1 MKGYKKTNADSN
13 SDPDIILK
21 NVIKN
26 FGSFRAI
33 RGVNLEIEHNI
44 SLALLGPNG
53 AGKTT
58 LLKLISGMMKP
69 SSGKVSLFGLEPWKF
84 NKELKMKIGVVSH
97 NSFLYNELTAL
108 ENLLF
113 YGKIYEIPNLSE
125 RVNELLEQVG
135 LLKRKH
141 SPVKSFSRGMK
152 QRLSIARALLNNPE
166 LLILD
171 EPTSGLD
178 IVGRKELLNYLMEYK
193 MGRTVLLATHSLEEA
208 KICDNVVIIL
218 GGEIAYL
225 AKMGSEVEDRYMELV
240 GGVLSE

>member
-1 MKGYKKTNADSN
+1 LKDQK
-13 SDPDIILK
+13 DIVLE

-33 RGVNLEIEHNI
+33 KGIELDIEHNS

-69 SSGKVSLFGLEPWKF
+69 SSGKVTVFGLEPWKF

-108 ENLLF
+108 ENLMF
-113 YGKIYEIPNLSE
+113 YGKIYKIPNLKD

-178 IVGRKELLNYLMEYK
+178 IVGRKELLNYLKDYK
-193 MGRTVLLATHSLEEA
+193 KGRTVLLATHSLEEA
-208 KICDNVVIIL
+208 KICNRVVIIL
-218 GGEIAYL
+218 GGKIVHTS
-225 AKMGSEVEDRYMELV
+225 KMGSEIERTYMELV
-240 GGVLSE
+240 GGGAVLE